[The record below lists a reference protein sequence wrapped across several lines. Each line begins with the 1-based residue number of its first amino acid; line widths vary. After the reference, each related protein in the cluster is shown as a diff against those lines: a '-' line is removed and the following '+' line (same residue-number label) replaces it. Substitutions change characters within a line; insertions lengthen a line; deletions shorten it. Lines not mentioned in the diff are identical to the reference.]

1 MIDQNLVNK
10 ASVIADKMYNGSG
23 KKEDGV
29 RSIMEAIDLLYSE
42 DYTETSEPFGDCQG
56 LLREMACLLTD
67 PKISSK
73 LSEGYYQKNAG
84 RLLLNMMDL
93 FRELGDSPRVRNY
106 IIYYRLKNYAS
117 RMTLEQIDFFGE
129 RLPLC

>member
-1 MIDQNLVNK
+1 MIDQILVNR
-10 ASVIADKMYNGSG
+10 ANVIADKMYNASS

-29 RSIMEAIDLLYSE
+29 RAIMEAIDLLNSE
-42 DYTETSEPFGDCQG
+42 DYTETSEPFSDCQG
-56 LLREMACLLTD
+56 LLREIACLLTD

-73 LSEGYYQKNAG
+73 LSEGYYKRNAG

-93 FRELGDSPRVRNY
+93 FRQLEDSPTIRNY
-106 IIYYRLKNYAS
+106 IIYHRLKHFAS

-129 RLPLC
+129 RFPLC